1 MQQAQQLNSPQFMY
15 IVQNSTTLQRLV
27 LQSRILLDLA
37 QDGSDLKELPQIKQK
52 LVETLTTAVSAL
64 RKSDEVAVK
73 TSGYD
78 NSLVDLY
85 AKTAALEEKTKPI
98 AQHQAQQKTISDE
111 VKQQSQAIEALGVKA
126 NSTRSEL
133 VGSIDNLTARA
144 GMVDTTISTLDRRTM
159 SLGEKLDGLNRSVT
173 SLDQALESLDVDQI
187 QEFCAVSPQLV
198 LAINQIQ
205 KVLSDV
211 NANTNPN
218 ARSDYTFS
226 FNIKEME
233 EKLGKKRTAA
243 FGKKKS

>member
-85 AKTAALEEKTKPI
+85 AKTAALEDTK
-98 AQHQAQQKTISDE
+98 
-111 VKQQSQAIEALGVKA
+111 
-126 NSTRSEL
+126 RSRKPFQMK
-133 VGSIDNLTARA
+133 SNNRAR
-144 GMVDTTISTLDRRTM
+144 L
-159 SLGEKLDGLNRSVT
+159 LK
-173 SLDQALESLDVDQI
+173 
-187 QEFCAVSPQLV
+187 P
-198 LAINQIQ
+198 
-205 KVLSDV
+205 
-211 NANTNPN
+211 
-218 ARSDYTFS
+218 
-226 FNIKEME
+226 
-233 EKLGKKRTAA
+233 
-243 FGKKKS
+243 